1 MHTGNNMIK
10 YAIPL
15 LVLFAFAPA
24 FAQTYNC
31 PNGCT
36 VTMTQNPAPVQTN
49 TVNNIP
55 YYKNPDPSI
64 NAFQDLVNT
73 FFNKLG
79 QGATQI
85 AGGSNS
91 QYGSQVQNMTGS
103 VQQVVDTGIDYVS
116 AIKYLVAS
124 LFGLIVPKLFGI
136 AVPSYLLPVI
146 EWSMVGIMAYAIWKK
161 GWEIFLTA
169 FIIGVIVILVILFGG
184 VFFH

>member
-1 MHTGNNMIK
+1 MTIK
-10 YAIPL
+10 YIIFVL
-15 LVLFAFAPA
+15 LIFSIAPA

-36 VTMTQNPAPVQTN
+36 VTMTQNPAPVQT
-49 TVNNIP
+49 TVVNNLP
-55 YYKNPDPSI
+55 YYKNPDPSVS
-64 NAFQDLVNT
+64 AFQDLVNT

-124 LFGLIVPKLFGI
+124 LFGLVVPKLFGI
-136 AVPSYLLPVI
+136 AVPPYLLPII
-146 EWSMVGIMAYAIWKK
+146 EWSMVGLMAYAIWRK

-169 FIIGVIVILVILFGG
+169 FIIGIIVILVIFFGG
-184 VFFH
+184 VIFH